1 MNHAT
6 MEEAIREELKRKNR
20 LGIKPKAQEVIAVL
34 TPTLGYASFWYF
46 TGVLGL
52 IWPMNKGKGVMPVT
66 DHVGGEIAEMRNRL
80 VSMMLAADEAGPTRV
95 THVMWL
101 DDDVIIGPAAML
113 ALASHD
119 RDIASG
125 TYFSKIDQSEPLIFD
140 GPSAGTGKFL
150 AGKTR
155 DSWGWAQG
163 LSLVK
168 LDVYRRIRD
177 ELDIGKDK
185 YGCPAWYESSLH
197 QAMKNGNFASPST
210 EDFPFFDKC
219 NKLGYVCL
227 QDMGREAF
235 GFHYDLN
242 ADQGYPKA
250 QWEQF
255 RRREPIIWPASG
267 EQEEVVWKAI

>member
-1 MNHAT
+1 MGQAEL
-6 MEEAIREELKRKNR
+6 EESIRTELKSKNR

-80 VSMMLAADEAGPTRV
+80 VSMMIAANEAGSAKV

-101 DDDVIIGPAAML
+101 DDDVVIGPAAML

-125 TYFSKIDQSEPLIFD
+125 VYFSKFEKAEPLIFD
-140 GPSAGTGKFL
+140 GPSSGTGKFL
-150 AGKTR
+150 PNQVR

-168 LDVYRRIRD
+168 LEVYQRMKD
-177 ELDIGKDK
+177 ELNLDTDK
-185 YGCPAWYESSLH
+185 YGCPAWYESPFQ
-197 QAMKNGNFASPST
+197 QAMKNGNFSSPST

-219 NKLGYVCL
+219 NKLGYTCI
-227 QDMGREAF
+227 QDMSREAF

-242 ADQGYPKA
+242 TDQGYPKK
-250 QWEQF
+250 QWDQF
-255 RRREPIIWPASG
+255 KRREPIVWPAHG
-267 EQEEVVWKAI
+267 DCEEVVWKAI

>member
-1 MNHAT
+1 MET
-6 MEEAIREELKRKNR
+6 LEEAIRSELKSKSR

-34 TPTLGYASFWYF
+34 TPTLGYASFWHF
-46 TGVLGL
+46 TGVLSL
-52 IWPMNKGKGVMPVT
+52 IWPMNKGKGVVPVT

-80 VSMMLAADEAGPTRV
+80 VQMMLVADEAGPTRV

-125 TYFSKIDQSEPLIFD
+125 CYFSKFEISEPLIFD
-140 GPSAGTGKFL
+140 GPTSGTGKFIP
-150 AGKTR
+150 GQTR

-168 LDVYRRIRD
+168 LDVYRRMRD
-177 ELDIGKDK
+177 ELKLDKDK
-185 YGCPAWYESSLH
+185 YGCPAWYESGFF
-197 QAMKNGNFASPST
+197 QAVKSGNFSGVAT

-219 NKLGYVCL
+219 NKLGYRCI

-242 ADQGYPKA
+242 TDQGYPKK
-250 QWEQF
+250 QWDQF
-255 RRREPIIWPASG
+255 KRREPIVWPATKES
-267 EQEEVVWKAI
+267 EEITWKAI

>member
-1 MNHAT
+1 MSHAT
-6 MEEAIREELKRKNR
+6 MEEAVREELKSKNR

-52 IWPMNKGKGVMPVT
+52 IWPMNKGKGVMPAR
-66 DHVGGEIAEMRNRL
+66 DDNGGEIAEMRNRL
-80 VSMMLAADEAGPTRV
+80 VQMMLCADEAGPTRV

-125 TYFSKIDQSEPLIFD
+125 VYFSKYEKAEPLIFD
-140 GPSAGTGKFL
+140 GPSSGTGKFL
-150 AGKTR
+150 PGKTR
-155 DSWGWAQG
+155 ESWGWSQG

-168 LDVYRRIRD
+168 LEVYRRMRD
-177 ELDIGKDK
+177 ELNLDKDK
-185 YGCPAWYESSLH
+185 YGNPSWYQSPMQ
-197 QAMKNGNFASPST
+197 QAIKNGNFHSPST
-210 EDFPFFDKC
+210 EDFPFFDNC

-227 QDMGREAF
+227 QDMTREAF

-242 ADQGYPKA
+242 ADKGYPKA

-255 RRREPIIWPASG
+255 KRREPIIWPAAG
-267 EQEEVVWKAI
+267 EQEEVVWPAI